1 MSLVLIEYL
10 TRASYVMYDIP
21 RLQINREIE
30 TKIKNH
36 ARNALFLV
44 LFIILG
50 NPIQIRVC
58 CYLNEMS

>member
-30 TKIKNH
+30 NKIKNH
-36 ARNALFLV
+36 APVMHF
-44 LFIILG
+44 FS
-50 NPIQIRVC
+50 
-58 CYLNEMS
+58 CYS